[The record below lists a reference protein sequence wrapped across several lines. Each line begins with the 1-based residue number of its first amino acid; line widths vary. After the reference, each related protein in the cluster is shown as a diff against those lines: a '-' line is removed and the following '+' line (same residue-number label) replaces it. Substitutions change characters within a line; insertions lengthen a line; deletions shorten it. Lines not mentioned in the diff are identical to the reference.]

1 MNPRFS
7 WKQKAILVYIQIAAL
22 TWERVMT
29 LHWDKENKALMK
41 TFEKKSTTKYGI
53 HNIFIQNLL
62 SVLYLRQSILASYRI
77 NVYSQ

>member
-1 MNPRFS
+1 MNPRCS
-7 WKQKAILVYIQIAAL
+7 WKQKAILLYIQIAAL

-41 TFEKKSTTKYGI
+41 TFEKKSTTKYRI
-53 HNIFIQNLL
+53 HNIFIHNLL
-62 SVLYLRQSILASYRI
+62 SVLYLRQSILASYSI